1 VASSRRSLRTKRNN
15 YAKDKEI
22 RVMRM
27 RKVLVAIA
35 VAALVQGIG
44 WFWAQNSATP
54 PDVEDLL
61 ESVSFNPVA
70 PGEDPRK
77 NDLRIS
83 QIDRDLELVAQYAK
97 SIRLYNSTGG
107 AEMIPVMAARHGVN
121 VTVGAWLDPAPLN
134 ETAKDKER
142 REARNKREL
151 DTAVQLT
158 RDNRNVKAVVVGNEV
173 LLRAEVN
180 SQEDQER
187 AVDELTK
194 AIKYVKKRVK
204 VPVTTGE
211 VWDRWLKHPKL
222 VKEVDFIAAHILPY
236 WEGVPA
242 DQAMADAWGKY
253 DRLRRAFPGKR
264 IVIAEFGWPSQG
276 YNFKAAEVSP
286 VIQAQIVRQFLAE
299 ARARGAEY
307 NIVEAF
313 DQPWKASLAS
323 AEPYWGMFDA
333 NRNLKFPLFGP
344 VEGTSHQTQ
353 AMVGAAVAALIAVLG
368 LWGRRVMLAEA
379 VVYALAAAGM
389 GAGIAAA
396 GAYPFQNYMN
406 VGAWIMW
413 STGFALMLVLC
424 IITMAKMR
432 EIAGVLFGE
441 RPKRLIGVQSA
452 AAPTGYTPKV
462 SIHIPAYREP
472 AEMLKQTLDSC
483 AALDYPNFE
492 VVLVINNTPE
502 EHYWGPVE
510 AHCRALGDRFK
521 FLNIPKLS
529 GFKAGALNA
538 ALDATADDAE
548 IIAVIDADY
557 VVHKDWLKD
566 LAPYFADGRVGLV
579 QAPQDHRDG
588 QQSLLKTM
596 MNSEYAG
603 FFDIGMVQRNED
615 NAIVTHGTMCMV
627 RRSALAQVGGWKHD
641 TIVEDTELG
650 LRLFEAGWLAHY
662 TNKRYGWGLLP
673 DTFKAFKT
681 QRHRWAYG
689 AVQII
694 KKHWRHMLPSSRTLS
709 PAQKRGFVAGWFF
722 WLSDAMGAL
731 AAAMALLWAPVVLF
745 VGVLIPTV
753 ALSVPILL
761 AFAINVLHCVLLYRN
776 RVRETGPRIFGAAV
790 AAMSL
795 QWTVAKA
802 VFEGFVKDGLPF
814 MRTDKGGNAKKKT
827 KDDSAKWE
835 GRFGVALALAALA
848 VWLLNRYGLHA
859 GVVQMVDGAI
869 EGVNQALASDSLL
882 RRIALAP
889 LEQWLGVKIALNKM
903 AIIPGSFR
911 RPQDILEQNVFAL
924 TLAVQ
929 AVPFLATAA
938 MRVVERSAE
947 WRRVWAAKPVTGEAG
962 ATAAATVTA

>member
-1 VASSRRSLRTKRNN
+1 MK
-15 YAKDKEI
+15 
-22 RVMRM
+22 M
-27 RKVLVAIA
+27 RKVLVAVA
-35 VAALVQGIG
+35 VAALVQGMG
-44 WFWAQNSATP
+44 WFWAQHSATP

-61 ESVSFNPVA
+61 DSVSFNPTA
-70 PGEDPRK
+70 PGQDPR
-77 NDLRIS
+77 NSDLTVR

-107 AEMIPVMAARHGVN
+107 SEMIPVMAARHGVN

-134 ETAKDKER
+134 ETAEDKKQ
-142 REARNKREL
+142 REAKNKREL
-151 DTAVQLT
+151 DTAIQLT

-173 LLRAEVN
+173 LLRAENN
-180 SQEDQER
+180 SKEDQER
-187 AVDELTK
+187 AVEELTK
-194 AIKYVKKRVK
+194 NIKYVKRRVK

-211 VWDRWLKHPKL
+211 VWDRWLKHPTL

-242 DQAMADAWGKY
+242 DQAMADAWAKY
-253 DRLRRAFPGKR
+253 ERLRRAFPGKR

-276 YNFKAAEVSP
+276 YNFRAAEVSP
-286 VIQAQIVRQFLAE
+286 VIQAQIVRQFLSE
-299 ARARGAEY
+299 ARARGVGY

-323 AEPYWGMFDA
+323 AEPYWGMFDV
-333 NRNLKFPLFGP
+333 NRNLKFPLFGR
-344 VEGTSHQTQ
+344 VDGTGHQTQ
-353 AMVGAAVAALIAVLG
+353 AMVGAAAAALITVIG

-379 VVYALAAAGM
+379 LFYALAAAGM

-406 VGAWIMW
+406 AGAWVMW
-413 STGFALMLVLC
+413 SSGFALMLVLC
-424 IITMAKMR
+424 VITMAKVR

-441 RPKRLIGVQSA
+441 RPKRLIGVLPSA
-452 AAPTGYTPKV
+452 APAGYAPKV

-521 FLNIPKLS
+521 FLNIQKLA

-538 ALDATADDAE
+538 ALEVTAEDAE

-557 VVHKDWLKD
+557 AVHKDWLKD
-566 LAPYFADGRVGLV
+566 LAPYFSDARVGLV

-694 KKHWRHMLPSSRTLS
+694 KKHWRHMLPGSRTLS

-722 WLSDAMGAL
+722 WLSDAIGAL
-731 AAAMALLWAPVVLF
+731 AAAMALIWAPVVLF
-745 VGVLIPTV
+745 IGVLIPTV
-753 ALSVPILL
+753 ALSVPILV

-776 RVRETGPRIFGAAV
+776 RVRETGPRILGAAV

-814 MRTDKGGNAKKKT
+814 MRTEKGGNGKKKA

-835 GRFGVALALAALA
+835 TRFGIALASAAFAVWFLNRHGLPSELVKHVDAWVANVNTALAANSMARDL
-848 VWLLNRYGLHA
+848 VLG
-859 GVVQMVDGAI
+859 
-869 EGVNQALASDSLL
+869 
-882 RRIALAP
+882 P
-889 LEQWLGVKIALNKM
+889 LEHWLGIEFAINKM
-903 AIIPGSFR
+903 LLIPGSFR
-911 RPQDILEQNVFAL
+911 RPQDILEQNIFAL

-938 MRVVERSAE
+938 MRMVERSAG
-947 WRRVWAAKPVTGEAG
+947 WRRVWATRTIAG
-962 ATAAATVTA
+962 KADATAPAAVTA